1 MLGLSEIFSRVP
13 LCVNIEMMMEQEIL
27 VSHLLKTGSKMTRI
41 LVVDDDD
48 DTVLTLRT
56 GLIDNGFQVDGYS
69 NPTLALANFKPN
81 SYDIILTD
89 IRMPR
94 MNGFEL
100 VEEIRKRDC
109 GIKACFIS
117 SFTEYYR
124 SIADNPILRC
134 FIQKPVIITEI
145 IEHIKMELQE

>member
-1 MLGLSEIFSRVP
+1 VP

-109 GIKACFIS
+109 RIKACFIS

-124 SIADNPILRC
+124 SIADNLKLRC